1 MAASAV
7 SSSTSPW
14 LSRKGAAVLIGL
26 LAVAVAL
33 GVALYSRATIPGFGP
48 GSGSAGSRL
57 VHAAGAGIGQAI
69 DGVKTVAS
77 MIAGRSPGERAAG
90 ELASLKHKR
99 LPALHERAL
108 PKIRRAPPVS
118 PLASIVAPP
127 PVPPAVVPPVAG
139 PLYNAVTASPPVT
152 STLAQ
157 APPTFFPAMAPPPG
171 GGFIVPPVVTQVTPP
186 GPPGAPTPPP
196 VPEPA
201 SWAMMLI
208 GFAFVGWK
216 VRRSARTPQFAR

>member
-1 MAASAV
+1 MAVSAV
-7 SSSTSPW
+7 SSSTGTW
-14 LSRKGAAVLIGL
+14 LSRKGAAIAIGL
-26 LAVAVAL
+26 LAIAVAL
-33 GVALYSRATIPGFGP
+33 GVGLYSRASMP
-48 GSGSAGSRL
+48 GSGNAGSRL
-57 VHAAGAGIGQAI
+57 VHAAGVGIGQAI

-108 PKIRRAPPVS
+108 PKFRRAPPVS

-127 PVPPAVVPPVAG
+127 SAPPAVVPPVAG

-171 GGFIVPPVVTQVTPP
+171 GGFIVPPIVTQVPPP
-186 GPPGAPTPPP
+186 GPPGAPTPPA
-196 VPEPA
+196 VPEPG
-201 SWAMMLI
+201 SWAMMLT
-208 GFAFVGWK
+208 GFVFLGWK
-216 VRRSARTPQFAR
+216 VRRSGGAALFAR

>member
-1 MAASAV
+1 MAVSAV
-7 SSSTSPW
+7 SSSTGMW
-14 LSRKGAAVLIGL
+14 LSRKGAAIAISLVAI
-26 LAVAVAL
+26 AVAL
-33 GVALYSRATIPGFGP
+33 GVAIYSRSTIPG
-48 GSGSAGSRL
+48 SGNAGSRF

-127 PVPPAVVPPVAG
+127 PLAPTIVPPVAG
-139 PLYNAVTASPPVT
+139 PLYNAVTTSPPVKT
-152 STLAQ
+152 ALSET
-157 APPTFFPAMAPPPG
+157 PPTIFPGMAPPPG
-171 GGFIVPPVVTQVTPP
+171 GGFIVPPIVTQVV
-186 GPPGAPTPPP
+186 PP
-196 VPEPA
+196 VPPEVPPPAVPEPGT
-201 SWAMMLI
+201 WAMMLI
-208 GFAFVGWK
+208 GFGFIGWTI
-216 VRRSARTPQFAR
+216 RRRARAALSAC